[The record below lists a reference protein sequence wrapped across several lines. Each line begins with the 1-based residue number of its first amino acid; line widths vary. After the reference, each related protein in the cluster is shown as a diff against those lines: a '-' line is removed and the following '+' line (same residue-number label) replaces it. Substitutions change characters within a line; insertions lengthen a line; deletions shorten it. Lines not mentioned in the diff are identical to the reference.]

1 VAAARQRAQLL
12 VEQGYGALE
21 AWLLEPS
28 PHPEEIAAAVRQ
40 QRQQR
45 QQQDPQ
51 GQQQQG
57 LDLFDAA

>member
-40 QRQQR
+40 QRQQ
-45 QQQDPQ
+45 QDPQ
-51 GQQQQG
+51 RQQQQQQG
-57 LDLFDAA
+57 LDLFDVA